1 MSTRSTIAIRRG
13 PASIE
18 SIYCHFDGYPDGVGS
33 KLISHYNSIEKVEA
47 LIRLGNVSCLREE
60 AGDPDAKDPTRFNT
74 RPASEAVFYGI
85 PGYRFLRE
93 DPHPTW
99 TVAYGRDFGEVGQ
112 EAKVTDHGGFRA
124 LCESRNSEWVYL
136 WQDGGWHFSE
146 GPHYDGS
153 IGKWEPL
160 TSESIARRS

>member
-47 LIRLGNVSCLREE
+47 LIRLGNVSCLRE
-60 AGDPDAKDPTRFNT
+60 
-74 RPASEAVFYGI
+74 
-85 PGYRFLRE
+85 
-93 DPHPTW
+93 
-99 TVAYGRDFGEVGQ
+99 
-112 EAKVTDHGGFRA
+112 
-124 LCESRNSEWVYL
+124 
-136 WQDGGWHFSE
+136 GWHFSE